1 MSNQSLP
8 LNTSSQSKKSN
19 NNNNFKK
26 PLPNP
31 HLTTTNPNT
40 NHPNPHSLQTTP
52 NPNHPNPHSQVSNPE
67 RLTPQQNFSG
77 DENLSANFIPG
88 SFTLSPL
95 AYRPVG
101 NVTESAST
109 NTIVREKNAAVT
121 RNRFFESGKKRV
133 NVKLSKTG
141 PKVNRSENSLGTLT
155 KRFLDL
161 LQVTSDKTLDLNV
174 VSTTLNVQ
182 KRRIY
187 DITNVL
193 EGIGLI
199 QKISKNKIQWTADFK
214 DVYTQNYIN
223 QLHKRFT
230 ELEIEEQ
237 ELDKL
242 ISLKEKETSELLKNN
257 LQYSYI
263 SYNDIKQLPEARD
276 DTLITIKAPNGTK
289 MEVPVTPVN
298 SYPISIRSSNSEP
311 ISVSIISPL
320 SPTTD
325 TPNSSLL
332 SDPITPTDH
341 NTVSTSADDSLDIPW
356 LSMDSLSNQSDF
368 EDYYLTVYKAG
379 EGIADIYTENWDD
392 NIQLGDKRF
401 SENENNEQ
409 RM

>member
-1 MSNQSLP
+1 
-8 LNTSSQSKKSN
+8 
-19 NNNNFKK
+19 
-26 PLPNP
+26 
-31 HLTTTNPNT
+31 
-40 NHPNPHSLQTTP
+40 
-52 NPNHPNPHSQVSNPE
+52 
-67 RLTPQQNFSG
+67 
-77 DENLSANFIPG
+77 
-88 SFTLSPL
+88 
-95 AYRPVG
+95 
-101 NVTESAST
+101 
-109 NTIVREKNAAVT
+109 
-121 RNRFFESGKKRV
+121 
-133 NVKLSKTG
+133 
-141 PKVNRSENSLGTLT
+141 
-155 KRFLDL
+155 
-161 LQVTSDKTLDLNV
+161 
-174 VSTTLNVQ
+174 VQ

-263 SYNDIKQLPEARD
+263 YYNDIKQLPEARD
-276 DTLITIKAPNGTK
+276 DTILAIKAPIGTK

-341 NTVSTSADDSLDIPW
+341 NTVSTSADDSLEIPW

>member
-1 MSNQSLP
+1 MSNHSLP
-8 LNTSSQSKKSN
+8 AQPTKKSSSSST
-19 NNNNFKK
+19 FKK
-26 PLPNP
+26 PA
-31 HLTTTNPNT
+31 
-40 NHPNPHSLQTTP
+40 PHSTTP
-52 NPNHPNPHSQVSNPE
+52 NPHPAPANHGSIPANPHPAPANPGINVRNPGRTILQE
-67 RLTPQQNFSG
+67 NGEEKSGGNFTT
-77 DENLSANFIPG
+77 G
-88 SFTLSPL
+88 SFTLSPIV
-95 AYRPVG
+95 YRT
-101 NVTESAST
+101 NITAESTGPSSS
-109 NTIVREKNAAVT
+109 IVREKSAPQT

-161 LQVTSDKTLDLNV
+161 LLVTTDKTLDLNV

-214 DVYTQNYIN
+214 DVYTQNYVN
-223 QLHKRFT
+223 QLNKRFN

-242 ISLKEKETSELLKNN
+242 IAIKEKETSEMLKNN

-263 SYNDIKQLPEARD
+263 LYNDIKQLPEARD
-276 DTLITIKAPNGTK
+276 DTLLAIKAPNGTK

-311 ISVSIISPL
+311 ITVSIISPL
-320 SPTTD
+320 SPTHD
-325 TPNSSLL
+325 TSNSSFL

-341 NTVSTSADDSLDIPW
+341 NTVSTSADDSLEIPW

-392 NIQLGDKRF
+392 TLQLGDKRF
-401 SENENNEQ
+401 NENENNEQ
-409 RM
+409 RL

>member
-1 MSNQSLP
+1 MSNHQSGP
-8 LNTSSQSKKSN
+8 SSSQSKKKTTNSKN
-19 NNNNFKK
+19 SHFKK
-26 PLPNP
+26 PIST
-31 HLTTTNPNT
+31 HTTASNPNS
-40 NHPNPHSLQTTP
+40 HTP
-52 NPNHPNPHSQVSNPE
+52 NPERTGPPE
-67 RLTPQQNFSG
+67 RTAPANVQSREIGEAPAKVSG
-77 DENLSANFIPG
+77 GGNFIPG
-88 SFTLSPL
+88 TFTLSPIAFRTNL
-95 AYRPVG
+95 AETPG
-101 NVTESAST
+101 ITTTPNSS
-109 NTIVREKNAAVT
+109 IVREKNVAS

-161 LQVTSDKTLDLNV
+161 LLVTSDKTLDLNV

-214 DVYTQNYIN
+214 DVYTQNYVN
-223 QLHKRFT
+223 QLNKRFN

-242 ISLKEKETSELLKNN
+242 IAIKEKETSEMLKNN

-263 SYNDIKQLPEARD
+263 LYNDIKQLPEARD
-276 DTLITIKAPNGTK
+276 DTLLAIKAPNGTK

-311 ISVSIISPL
+311 ITVSIISPL
-320 SPTTD
+320 SPTHD
-325 TPNSSLL
+325 TSNSSFL

-341 NTVSTSADDSLDIPW
+341 NTVSTSADDSLEIPW

-392 NIQLGDKRF
+392 TLQLGDKRF
-401 SENENNEQ
+401 NENENNEQ
-409 RM
+409 RL

>member
-1 MSNQSLP
+1 
-8 LNTSSQSKKSN
+8 
-19 NNNNFKK
+19 
-26 PLPNP
+26 
-31 HLTTTNPNT
+31 
-40 NHPNPHSLQTTP
+40 
-52 NPNHPNPHSQVSNPE
+52 
-67 RLTPQQNFSG
+67 
-77 DENLSANFIPG
+77 
-88 SFTLSPL
+88 
-95 AYRPVG
+95 
-101 NVTESAST
+101 
-109 NTIVREKNAAVT
+109 
-121 RNRFFESGKKRV
+121 
-133 NVKLSKTG
+133 
-141 PKVNRSENSLGTLT
+141 
-155 KRFLDL
+155 

-214 DVYTQNYIN
+214 DVYTQNYVN
-223 QLHKRFT
+223 QLNKRFN

-242 ISLKEKETSELLKNN
+242 IAIKEKETSEMLKNN

-263 SYNDIKQLPEARD
+263 LYNDIKQLPEARD
-276 DTLITIKAPNGTK
+276 DTLLAIKAPNGTK

-311 ISVSIISPL
+311 ITVSIISPL
-320 SPTTD
+320 SPTHD
-325 TPNSSLL
+325 TSNSSFL

-341 NTVSTSADDSLDIPW
+341 NTVSTSADDSLEIPW

-392 NIQLGDKRF
+392 TLQLGDKRF
-401 SENENNEQ
+401 NENENNEQ
-409 RM
+409 RL